1 MEAIASGVSLRL
13 GLVQKNGENA
23 NYRPINS
30 YDSEM
35 IKHNAFRM
43 EEYEIV
49 DGFLSGNL
57 VELERGATISAIA
70 RRYRPQHSKKPYRLH
85 GKSITA
91 TTATTIS
98 AKTIS
103 ATKYTASLFSVIVS
117 ILLCFV

>member
-70 RRYRPQHSKKPYRLH
+70 RRYRPQQKNHI
-85 GKSITA
+85 G
-91 TTATTIS
+91 
-98 AKTIS
+98 
-103 ATKYTASLFSVIVS
+103 YTGNQ
-117 ILLCFV
+117 